1 MRSALFRH
9 RSPAPITAAK
19 ATGPNAVQTRGALR
33 RLSSAAIVAV
43 AALPLLGACGQRGPL
58 YLPTVPP
65 LPAPPGSAAY
75 ATPNNG
81 TATAD
86 GANAT
91 TDSNGTSP
99 SVSAKGAE

>member
-9 RSPAPITAAK
+9 RSPAPLTAAK
-19 ATGPNAVQTRGALR
+19 ATGPNIGQTRGALR

-65 LPAPPGSAAY
+65 LPAPPQNNAY
-75 ATPNNG
+75 ATPNNSSG
-81 TATAD
+81 SVS
-86 GANAT
+86 GANAAS
-91 TDSNGTSP
+91 DANGTP
-99 SVSAKGAE
+99 PAESAKGAQ